1 MIKIDRYTEEF
12 EETYWKAVEKISG
25 SMQKDIVDSIVDSS
39 KKILPGDFWGG
50 EAPTFKRLIL
60 APFEKLK
67 KAKQYMDD
75 PINFQAMRDECFDHN
90 QTGDALNSAYKE
102 LVDAYKKVADSEEDG
117 CSMRVRIVMN
127 SGLTVCPYC
136 NRDYINYR
144 KKNISGAQLDHFFSK
159 KKYPFFAVSLY
170 NLIPVCGNC
179 NRVKSDQNAEFASPF
194 DETIDWER
202 DITFHYESDIG
213 SKAKIVIKSEKEA
226 VQNNIEKMRIEEAY
240 QIHDAE
246 VEELLEKKQI
256 YCQTQRQ
263 EFRDVLHE
271 IEVSE
276 QQIKLAVFGPKIT
289 KEAMRTKPLSKM
301 MSDLHKKLG
310 IY

>member
-12 EETYWKAVEKISG
+12 EETYWKAVGKKISD
-25 SMQKDIVDSIVDSS
+25 SMQKDIVDSS
-39 KKILPGDFWGG
+39 KNFLPEDFWGG
-50 EAPTFKRLIL
+50 EDPTFKRLIL

-67 KAKQYMDD
+67 KAKQHMDD
-75 PINFQAMRDECFDHN
+75 PINFQAMRKECFDQN
-90 QTGDALNSAYKE
+90 QTDVLNSDYMK
-102 LVDAYKKVADSEEDG
+102 LVETYRKVADSEEDG

-144 KKNISGAQLDHFFSK
+144 AENISGAQLDHFFSK
-159 KKYPFFAVSLY
+159 KKYPFFAVCLY

-179 NRVKSDQNAEFASPF
+179 NRVKSDQGAEFASPF
-194 DETIDWER
+194 DETIDWEK

-213 SKAKIVIKSEKEA
+213 SKARIVIKSEKEA
-226 VQNNIEKMRIEEAY
+226 VQNNIKKMRIEEAY

-289 KEAMRTKPLSKM
+289 KETMRTKPLGKM